1 MKRSTISSI
10 VVMTYLFYSAHG
22 FSYFQVNGGR
32 KPAESSLF
40 PSSVNIGSTSAIDSA
55 SRSSRVMEGD
65 IINTD
70 VTAPGAAIALALIYI
85 RQDLLLMT
93 KRCTI

>member
-1 MKRSTISSI
+1 MKTDYASLET
-10 VVMTYLFYSAHG
+10 
-22 FSYFQVNGGR
+22 FSWYAVNGGK

-40 PSSVNIGSTSAIDSA
+40 PSSFNIGSAASAVDSA

-65 IINTD
+65 VINTD

-85 RQDLLLMT
+85 R
-93 KRCTI
+93 

>member
-1 MKRSTISSI
+1 MKTDYASLKI
-10 VVMTYLFYSAHG
+10 
-22 FSYFQVNGGR
+22 FSWYAVNGGK

-40 PSSVNIGSTSAIDSA
+40 PSSFNIGSAASAVDSA

-65 IINTD
+65 VINTD

-85 RQDLLLMT
+85 R
-93 KRCTI
+93 